1 MYVIEML
8 VLEETSSE
16 MDVIQNI
23 TSIFTADLLKVMAF
37 PIYVIQVTL
46 INQISFISITTRAL
60 SVLPQQMPW

>member
-46 INQISFISITTRAL
+46 IDQISFISISTRAL

>member
-46 INQISFISITTRAL
+46 IDQISFISISTRAL
-60 SVLPQQMPW
+60 SVLPQQMP